1 MGYTSHSKETLA
13 TSCNSRCH
21 TTIHTI
27 VVGTNEGMMTIAAA
41 TKEDTGAIDA
51 TIMVLIH
58 VITMAALRADM
69 GATTMNVGLMGVT
82 KVDHMAATN
91 ANLTDEMIEIAEEMI
106 MGADRAD
113 EKITGGEKV
122 PTTTTLLIAMTT
134 ASNREAVDT
143 KAEAVEAMASSPRAQ
158 ATDLCSVV
166 ILTVLLHWA
175 LLKSTALKRGTTT
188 SLLRFSI
195 T

>member
-1 MGYTSHSKETLA
+1 MGTLQRDFGNKFF
-13 TSCNSRCH
+13 TGNSRCH

-41 TKEDTGAIDA
+41 MKEDTGAIDA

-69 GATTMNVGLMGVT
+69 GAT

-91 ANLTDEMIEIAEEMI
+91 ANLTDEMIEIDEEMI

>member
-1 MGYTSHSKETLA
+1 MGITLQRDFGNKFF
-13 TSCNSRCH
+13 TGNSRCH

-41 TKEDTGAIDA
+41 MKEDTGAIDA

-91 ANLTDEMIEIAEEMI
+91 ANLTDEM
-106 MGADRAD
+106 
-113 EKITGGEKV
+113 ITGGEKV

-175 LLKSTALKRGTTT
+175 LLKSTALKRGT
-188 SLLRFSI
+188 
-195 T
+195 